1 MEVTEHQPLMRLLF
15 LLCNKLLQKDK
26 LCTIICPIGTRVVLE
41 ELLASRNIDLRV
53 NANLPQANDELEE
66 VLHLELTVFLQSPPL
81 PRNRTLNSAVELCL
95 VIGSKIKTVLLDNR
109 RIRKISTSLAD
120 IIHLACE
127 NLVSDERRQA
137 RETPARNLLH
147 LEEHE
152 KVARIINTV
161 DNRSRSQKPAR
172 KSMNLRAHL
181 PALVLVSEPVR
192 LIEDGTTPDAI
203 LKLLRKEK
211 SGSGDQLFVVAQ
223 IEAITSSILLL
234 ESTHSLPAAIG
245 LSSPLD
251 AETSLLCLLFPL

>member
-41 ELLASRNIDLRV
+41 ELLASRNINLRV

-152 KVARIINTV
+152 EVARIINTV
-161 DNRSRSQKPAR
+161 NNRSCS
-172 KSMNLRAHL
+172 
-181 PALVLVSEPVR
+181 
-192 LIEDGTTPDAI
+192 
-203 LKLLRKEK
+203 
-211 SGSGDQLFVVAQ
+211 
-223 IEAITSSILLL
+223 
-234 ESTHSLPAAIG
+234 
-245 LSSPLD
+245 
-251 AETSLLCLLFPL
+251 